1 MNRVAPLLLS
11 LSLFTTAGTCFA
23 QEQDLPETQT
33 QIQTPGNNLQEAESN
48 LDPDPESAEGSVSDE
63 RFENSEEIQPTAAE
77 ADPFSALEERFIELE
92 NAQRV
97 ANAGLLGIPYPLLLA
112 GGSTLIGLIGLLLAI
127 TAFIRVVKQRSAVEQ
142 LDRRTQSLL
151 TRLGGLEVQLEQ
163 ERILN
168 QTRATQA
175 EQTATVTRPSP
186 TPTKTPTPEPS
197 RPIVSKAAAQS
208 APVTPVPVAFSKS
221 GLISALN
228 GGDRQQL
235 REAATA
241 ELNITSDSENAIAT
255 GRSISTELEVVPGGG
270 SYWLVMLQGQ
280 AWLFP
285 TERTLKGFAAA
296 QPSKGLFHY
305 EQQTIA
311 KPQLLEPAALEGS
324 GERWSV
330 KSMGLIGT
338 P

>member
-1 MNRVAPLLLS
+1 MPRVASLMLS

-23 QEQDLPETQT
+23 QETDSYETQT
-33 QIQTPGNNLQEAESN
+33 QIPGNVLQESAST
-48 LDPDPESAEGSVSDE
+48 LDPDPESAEVSL
-63 RFENSEEIQPTAAE
+63 E
-77 ADPFSALEERFIELE
+77 ADLFSALEGRVFEVE
-92 NAQRV
+92 NAQRI
-97 ANAGLLGIPYPLLLA
+97 ANAGLLGIPYPLLFA

-127 TAFIRVVKQRSAVEQ
+127 SAFIGVEKQRAALKQ

-163 ERILN
+163 ERILSQN
-168 QTRATQA
+168 RPTQA
-175 EQTATVTRPSP
+175 EQSATVSRPSP
-186 TPTKTPTPEPS
+186 TPTKAPTPVPS
-197 RPIVSKAAAQS
+197 PPIVSNAAAQS
-208 APVTPVPVAFSKS
+208 APVTQAPVAFSKA

-228 GGDRQQL
+228 SGDRQQL

-241 ELNITSDSENAIAT
+241 ELNITSGSENAIAT
-255 GRSISTELEVVPGGG
+255 GRSITTELEVVQGGG
-270 SYWLVMLQGQ
+270 SYWLVILQGQ

-324 GERWSV
+324 GNRWSV
-330 KSMGLIGT
+330 KSMGCIGT

>member
-1 MNRVAPLLLS
+1 
-11 LSLFTTAGTCFA
+11 LFTTAGTCFS
-23 QEQDLPETQT
+23 QEIDFPETQT
-33 QIQTPGNNLQEAESN
+33 QTPGNNLQEAESN
-48 LDPDPESAEGSVSDE
+48 FNPDPESEEVSGSDE
-63 RFENSEEIQPTAAE
+63 SFENSEEIQSTAAE

-97 ANAGLLGIPYPLLLA
+97 ANAGLLGIPYPLLFA

-127 TAFIRVVKQRSAVEQ
+127 TAFIRVEKQRAAVEQ

-151 TRLGGLEVQLEQ
+151 TRLGGMEVQLEQ
-163 ERILN
+163 ERILS
-168 QTRATQA
+168 QTRVTQA
-175 EQTATVTRPSP
+175 EQTAKVTRPSP

-197 RPIVSKAAAQS
+197 RPIVSNAAQS
-208 APVTPVPVAFSKS
+208 VPVTPAPVAFSKS

-255 GRSISTELEVVPGGG
+255 GRSITTELEVVPGGG

-311 KPQLLEPAALEGS
+311 KPQLLEPVALEGS
-324 GERWSV
+324 GDRWSV
-330 KSMGLIGT
+330 KSQGQIGI

>member
-11 LSLFTTAGTCFA
+11 LSLLTTAGTCFA
-23 QEQDLPETQT
+23 QEAPLPEGETAGSHHQGL
-33 QIQTPGNNLQEAESN
+33 PPNLGDDAET
-48 LDPDPESAEGSVSDE
+48 L
-63 RFENSEEIQPTAAE
+63 ENSDSGVVDDDDNVLQSSGPDQDPLIDLGQRIKEVE
-77 ADPFSALEERFIELE
+77 AT
-92 NAQRV
+92 QRQ
-97 ANAGLLGIPYPLLLA
+97 ANAGLLGIPLPLLLA
-112 GGSTLIGLIGLLLAI
+112 GGSGLIGLLGLILSI
-127 TAFIRVVKQRSAVEQ
+127 TAILRVEKQRAAVKE
-142 LDRRTQSLL
+142 LNRRSQSLI
-151 TRLGGLEVQLEQ
+151 TRLGGVEVQLEQ
-163 ERILN
+163 VLILN
-168 QTRATQA
+168 KNRAA
-175 EQTATVTRPSP
+175 EAERAAAITRPA
-186 TPTKTPTPEPS
+186 PTPESVTPTQPQ
-197 RPIVSKAAAQS
+197 RKIVSDNASPTSSETA
-208 APVTPVPVAFSKS
+208 VPAFSKS
-221 GLISALN
+221 GLINALN
-228 GGDRQQL
+228 SGDRQQL

-255 GRSISTELEVVPGGG
+255 GRSITTELEVVPGGG

-285 TERTLKGFAAA
+285 TERTLSGFAAA